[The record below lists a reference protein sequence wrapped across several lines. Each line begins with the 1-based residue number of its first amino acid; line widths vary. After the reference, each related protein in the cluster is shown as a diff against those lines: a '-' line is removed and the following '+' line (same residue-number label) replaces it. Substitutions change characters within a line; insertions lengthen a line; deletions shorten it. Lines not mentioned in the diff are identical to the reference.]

1 MNERTRTTDHAG
13 DRVVELLTL
22 RSVEGLTHAEQ
33 RELDDA
39 MNSMSGEERLSW
51 DRTMAAV
58 ELAAIPEFVEQPLS
72 DALRE
77 RLMNAAT
84 RISDN
89 ASGMTGSA
97 VLGRVGGDRGVA
109 AASNGPAR
117 GIPAGQRAQGGR
129 WFTIGGWAAAA
140 ASLLILGSI
149 VLNRP
154 SAGGPGGGSV
164 LAADA
169 RQREVVDRAPDVV
182 RIAFAPGIDELKG
195 VTGEVVWSDERQAGY
210 MKFAGL
216 AVNDPK
222 QMQYQ
227 LWIVDPARDK
237 HPVDGGV
244 FDVTSA
250 GEVLVPIRRA
260 LAVKSPAAFAITR
273 EKPGGVVVSAGP
285 LVLVAKGG

>member
-1 MNERTRTTDHAG
+1 MNEHTRTAESAG

-33 RELDDA
+33 RELDEA
-39 MNSMSGEERLSW
+39 MNAMSGDERLSW

-58 ELAAIPEFVEQPLS
+58 ELASIPEFVEQPLS
-72 DALRE
+72 DALRA
-77 RLMNAAT
+77 RLMNAAAMM
-84 RISDN
+84 SDD
-89 ASGMTGSA
+89 AAGSGASA
-97 VLGRVGGDRGVA
+97 VVGRVGDDRGLGATPDRPV
-109 AASNGPAR
+109 R
-117 GIPAGQRAQGGR
+117 RAQGGR
-129 WFTIGGWAAAA
+129 WFAIGGWAAAA

-154 SAGGPGGGSV
+154 NGVGPGGGV

-169 RQREVVDRAPDVV
+169 RQREAVDRAPDVV

-227 LWIVDPARDK
+227 LWIVDPSRDK